1 MTPVTR
7 ATLPPLKEYVRHL
20 EGIWARG
27 HLTNNGPLV
36 IELER
41 RLREYLGVP
50 HVFLVANGMLGLHI
64 AIRALGM
71 KGRVITTPF
80 SYVATTAAPVW
91 EGLVPLFADIDASCC
106 LDPKAAAR
114 VWREEVGGII
124 ATHVY
129 GNACDV
135 DGLGQLA
142 RERGVPLLYDA
153 AHAFGARFGGRS
165 LCGYGDVAMVS
176 LHATK
181 LFHTVEGGLLITAN
195 DDHAARIE
203 RLRNFGHDGPDR
215 FDGVGT
221 NGKLSE
227 FHAAMGLCN
236 LDRFP
241 QLLDQ
246 RRRLSAL
253 YEDLL
258 RGLPLQYPQWRPGLE
273 RNGAYFPVIFE
284 SEAALREVQTRL
296 NAELI
301 FPRRYFH
308 PSLSKLNYV
317 ERGEV
322 PIAESVASR
331 VLCLPLWA
339 ELEDLQVRRICNIL
353 ARVLNP

>member
-7 ATLPPLKEYVRHL
+7 ATLPPLKDYVRYL
-20 EGIWARG
+20 EGIWSRC

-36 IELER
+36 VELER
-41 RLREYLGVP
+41 RLREYLDVP
-50 HVFLVANGMLGLHI
+50 HVYLVTNGMLGLHI

-71 KGRVITTPF
+71 KGRVVTTPF

-91 EGLVPLFADIDASCC
+91 EGLTPVFADIDASCC
-106 LDPKAAAR
+106 LDPDAAAR
-114 VWREEVGGII
+114 VWRDDVGGII

-135 DGLGQLA
+135 PALGRLA

-153 AHAFGARFGGRS
+153 AHAFGAKLDGRS
-165 LCGYGDVAMVS
+165 LCGYGDIAMVS

-181 LFHTVEGGLLITAN
+181 LFHTVEGGLLITAS
-195 DDHAARIE
+195 DEYASRIE

-221 NGKLSE
+221 NAKMSE
-227 FHAAMGLCN
+227 LHAAMGLCN

-241 QLLDQ
+241 QLLAQ

-253 YEDLL
+253 YEELL
-258 RGLPLQYPQWRPGLE
+258 KDLPLQYPIWRPGLE
-273 RNGAYFPVIFE
+273 RNGAYFPVIFQ
-284 SEAALREVQTRL
+284 SETVMRAALTQL
-296 NAELI
+296 NGEQI

-308 PSLSKLNYV
+308 PSLSQLNYV
-317 ERGEV
+317 DRGDV
-322 PIAESVASR
+322 PIAESVAGR
-331 VLCLPLWA
+331 VVCLPLWA
-339 ELEDLQVRRICNIL
+339 ELEELQVRRICSIL
-353 ARVLNP
+353 TRVLER

>member
-7 ATLPPLKEYVRHL
+7 ATLPPLKDYVRYL

-36 IELER
+36 VELER
-41 RLREYLGVP
+41 RLGEYLEVP

-64 AIRALGM
+64 AIRALGIR
-71 KGRVITTPF
+71 GSVVTTPF

-91 EGLVPLFADIDASCC
+91 EGLRPVFAEIDSGCC
-106 LDPKAAAR
+106 LDPKAVDK
-114 VWREEVGGII
+114 VWEDGIGGII

-135 DGLGQLA
+135 EALERLA
-142 RERGVPLLYDA
+142 RGRGVPVLYDA
-153 AHAFGARFGGRS
+153 AHAFGAKLNGRS
-165 LCGYGDVAMVS
+165 LCGYGDIAMVS

-181 LFHTVEGGLLITAN
+181 LFHTVEGGLLITHS
-195 DDHAARIE
+195 DEYAARIQ

-221 NGKLSE
+221 NAKMSE

-241 QLLDQ
+241 QLMA
-246 RRRLSAL
+246 RRRHLSSL
-253 YEDLL
+253 YEELL
-258 RGLPLQYPQWRPGLE
+258 AGLPLEYPLWRVGLE
-273 RNGAYFPVIFE
+273 RNGAYFPVIFSSE
-284 SEAALREVQTRL
+284 SVLCAVQQQL
-296 NAELI
+296 NAEQI

-308 PSLSKLNYV
+308 PSLSRLNYV
-317 ERGEV
+317 QAGEV
-322 PIAESVASR
+322 PVAESVADR

-339 ELEDLQVRRICNIL
+339 ELEELQVRRISSIL
-353 ARVLNP
+353 KRVLDR

>member
-1 MTPVTR
+1 MIPVTR
-7 ATLPPLKEYVRHL
+7 ATLPPLKDYVQYL
-20 EGIWARG
+20 KGIWSRG

-36 IELER
+36 VELER
-41 RLREYLGVP
+41 RLREYLQVP

-71 KGRVITTPF
+71 HGRVVTTPF

-91 EGLVPLFADIDASCC
+91 EGLTPVFADIDDSCC
-106 LDPKAAAR
+106 LDPAAVAR
-114 VWREEVGGII
+114 VCADAVGGII

-135 DGLGQLA
+135 EGLAQLA
-142 RERGVPLLYDA
+142 RERGVPILYDA
-153 AHAFGARFGGRS
+153 AHGFGARLSGRS
-165 LCGYGDVAMVS
+165 LCAYGDISMVS

-195 DDHAARIE
+195 DEYAARIA

-221 NGKLSE
+221 NAKMSE
-227 FHAAMGLCN
+227 LHAAMGLCN

-241 QLLDQ
+241 QLLL
-246 RRRLSAL
+246 RRRELSAL
-253 YEDLL
+253 YEELL
-258 RGLPLQYPQWRPGLE
+258 HGLPLQYPRWRPGLE
-273 RNGAYFPVIFE
+273 RNGAYFPVIFQ
-284 SEAALREVQTRL
+284 SEAAMRVALQHL
-296 NAELI
+296 NAEQI

-308 PSLSKLNYV
+308 PSLSQLNYV
-317 ERGEV
+317 DRGEV

-331 VLCLPLWA
+331 VVCLPLWA
-339 ELEDLQVRRICNIL
+339 ELEALQVRRISSIL
-353 ARVLNP
+353 ARVLDR